1 MKTSAN
7 NLYKFGGIVAG
18 SAVMASLSA
27 YITTKYLL
35 KMALDREEPKLMK
48 LAEKKVSAPVP
59 WAIQSLPAP
68 WQHQGS
74 GLPPSRMKP

>member
-7 NLYKFGGIVAG
+7 NLYKISGAVVGSVA
-18 SAVMASLSA
+18 MTSLSA

-48 LAEKKVSAPVP
+48 LAEKKVSG
-59 WAIQSLPAP
+59 WRWIGKNQS
-68 WQHQGS
+68 
-74 GLPPSRMKP
+74 

>member
-1 MKTSAN
+1 MNSTVKKV
-7 NLYKFGGIVAG
+7 YKFGGILTG

-48 LAEKKVSAPVP
+48 IAEKKVS
-59 WAIQSLPAP
+59 
-68 WQHQGS
+68 GS
-74 GLPPSRMKP
+74 IC